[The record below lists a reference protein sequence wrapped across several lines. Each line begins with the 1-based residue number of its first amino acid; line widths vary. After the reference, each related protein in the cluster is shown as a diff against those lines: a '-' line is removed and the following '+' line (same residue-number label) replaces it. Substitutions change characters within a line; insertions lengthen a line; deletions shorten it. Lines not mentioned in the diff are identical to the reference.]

1 MGASHMRRLAVRV
14 TSFRTAA
21 GNVVNDGAW
30 NAVVAHAG
38 DGLVFG
44 DQGPI
49 RDGAE
54 SPAVPNAL
62 AAILLALRDSTG
74 IRPRCHFA

>member
-1 MGASHMRRLAVRV
+1 MEEPTNHEGTGLALLVGDGDV
-14 TSFRTAA
+14 LSGTAA

-49 RDGAE
+49 RDGTDDQ
-54 SPAVPNAL
+54 
-62 AAILLALRDSTG
+62 ILIQRSRRSGSDS
-74 IRPRCHFA
+74 